1 MDQTPLGGS
10 LEFRET
16 CPCSWQHFL
25 LSVLYLWR
33 FYYAF
38 SVSSAWLY
46 GSWIFTITKEG
57 KRHFFKVPGAESVL
71 KKKNKNK
78 ALGIS
83 VRPWDDPSPSLGL
96 VRGQALEVEYN
107 SCCVE
112 SGEWAGEDVMTP
124 LSSPSCV
131 WVSYQHMCLS
141 RPDPPFFLPFSVHAL
156 SLCLMPPHAPTPVTL
171 CREKVLGFYD
181 LDPCMVFCGAG
192 EKRNDEWEA
201 EKCRPGGSDKGHKVI
216 LTVLP
221 HSFHFLL
228 SFTILV
234 LSTYSA
240 CDPLSPVIN
249 ASALQPYGLWLQL
262 HSACCHTRQSTVAS
276 ILHMETPAEYSRAA
290 LNLTSLHVY
299 T

>member
-131 WVSYQHMCLS
+131 WVSYQAYVSLTTWSSLFPAFLCACTFPLS
-141 RPDPPFFLPFSVHAL
+141 
-156 SLCLMPPHAPTPVTL
+156 HAPT
-171 CREKVLGFYD
+171 C
-181 LDPCMVFCGAG
+181 
-192 EKRNDEWEA
+192 
-201 EKCRPGGSDKGHKVI
+201 
-216 LTVLP
+216 P
-221 HSFHFLL
+221 H
-228 SFTILV
+228 T
-234 LSTYSA
+234 
-240 CDPLSPVIN
+240 
-249 ASALQPYGLWLQL
+249 
-262 HSACCHTRQSTVAS
+262 CHAV
-276 ILHMETPAEYSRAA
+276 
-290 LNLTSLHVY
+290 
-299 T
+299 